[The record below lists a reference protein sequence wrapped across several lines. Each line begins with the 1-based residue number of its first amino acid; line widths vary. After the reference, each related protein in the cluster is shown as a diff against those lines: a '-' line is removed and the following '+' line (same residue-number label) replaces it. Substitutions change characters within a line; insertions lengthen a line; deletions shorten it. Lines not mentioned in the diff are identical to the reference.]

1 MSVETLVAP
10 LLLPI
15 LLYAVV
21 VVGDL
26 LARSVPPNVFFFRL
40 LLRVGQKFHPLVV
53 KRIWL

>member
-10 LLLPI
+10 LLLPV
-15 LLYAVV
+15 LLNAVI

-26 LARSVPPNVFFFRL
+26 LARSIPPNVFFFRL